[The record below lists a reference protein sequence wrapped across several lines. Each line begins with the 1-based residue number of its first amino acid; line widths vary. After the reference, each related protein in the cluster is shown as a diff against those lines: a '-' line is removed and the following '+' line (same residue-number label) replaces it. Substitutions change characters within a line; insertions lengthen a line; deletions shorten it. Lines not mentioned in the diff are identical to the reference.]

1 MRNKII
7 ILILL
12 FTLKVNLV
20 VATENI
26 KFEAEKIN
34 TFENGNI
41 IIGENKAK
49 AEISG
54 NYIIN
59 GNKFT
64 FYKLKNELHVEGDV
78 LIFDE
83 TKSLELL
90 SKKIIYQKEFSK
102 ISAYENVIVN
112 DKKNKTIINSNNIEF
127 NIQNNEYESFGKTK
141 INFDE
146 LYSIFSNGIKY
157 NPN

>member
-49 AEISG
+49 AEING

-83 TKSLELL
+83 TKSL
-90 SKKIIYQKEFSK
+90 SFFQK
-102 ISAYENVIVN
+102 
-112 DKKNKTIINSNNIEF
+112 
-127 NIQNNEYESFGKTK
+127 
-141 INFDE
+141 
-146 LYSIFSNGIKY
+146 
-157 NPN
+157 